1 MLPIDVRLARADH
14 VDELVDVEL
23 RALVHARHK
32 DFDLA
37 ARLTHPLERAARL
50 KRGVMYSSHVAHNVQ
65 LTPYHVAYD
74 RRSADQWHPHVD
86 ANTCLHSSS

>member
-1 MLPIDVRLARADH
+1 
-14 VDELVDVEL
+14 
-23 RALVHARHK
+23 
-32 DFDLA
+32 
-37 ARLTHPLERAARL
+37 
-50 KRGVMYSSHVAHNVQ
+50 MYSSHGAHNVQ